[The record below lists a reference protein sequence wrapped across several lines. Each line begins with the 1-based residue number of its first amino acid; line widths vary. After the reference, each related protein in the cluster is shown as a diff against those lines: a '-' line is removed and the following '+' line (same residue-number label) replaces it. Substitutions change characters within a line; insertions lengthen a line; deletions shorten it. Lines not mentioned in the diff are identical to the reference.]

1 VYKLLKSIKILHN
14 YDHKCTATFFMNH
27 SLEWELSLIYK
38 CIS

>member
-1 VYKLLKSIKILHN
+1 
-14 YDHKCTATFFMNH
+14 MNH